1 MSRKKNTTSLNIS
14 KNKNWN
20 SSWYIYKEEYHSLL
34 QGDIILYS
42 YIRSQLNNLE
52 TSNIVGVRVYRI
64 NDYLILDLMLNSLS
78 LLNKKLLSNFLTSLN
93 LFYNKNIFLALNK
106 LSFLDL
112 FKNGFYIAL
121 KIAKFIEKRIKF
133 RSKLVKLLLKKVK
146 DNCKGIY
153 VQCTGRI
160 NNVDMAR
167 NDKLYLGSLP
177 LQSINLSISYGLV
190 VANTTKGLQSIK
202 VWICK

>member
-1 MSRKKNTTSLNIS
+1 MSNFQKFSQRNFIA
-14 KNKNWN
+14 
-20 SSWYIYKEEYHSLL
+20 
-34 QGDIILYS
+34 S
-42 YIRSQLNNLE
+42 YIHIFTLSE
-52 TSNIVGVRVYRI
+52 DGRI
-64 NDYLILDLMLNSLS
+64 FI
-78 LLNKKLLSNFLTSLN
+78 
-93 LFYNKNIFLALNK
+93 
-106 LSFLDL
+106 
-112 FKNGFYIAL
+112 KNGFYIAL

>member
-1 MSRKKNTTSLNIS
+1 MSRKKNTTSLNIC

-20 SSWYIYKEEYHSLL
+20 SSWYIYKEEYHNLL
-34 QGDIILYS
+34 QGDLLIYS
-42 YIRSQLNNLE
+42 YIRSQLTNLE
-52 TSNIVGVRVYRI
+52 TSNIVGVRIYRI
-64 NDYLILDLMLNSLS
+64 NDYLILDLMLSTLS
-78 LLNKKLLSNFLTSLN
+78 LLNKKLLSNFLNSLN
-93 LFYNKNIFLALNK
+93 LFFNKNIFLALHK

-121 KIAKFIEKRIKF
+121 KIARFIEKRIKF

-177 LQSINLSISYGLV
+177 LQSTNLSISYGLV